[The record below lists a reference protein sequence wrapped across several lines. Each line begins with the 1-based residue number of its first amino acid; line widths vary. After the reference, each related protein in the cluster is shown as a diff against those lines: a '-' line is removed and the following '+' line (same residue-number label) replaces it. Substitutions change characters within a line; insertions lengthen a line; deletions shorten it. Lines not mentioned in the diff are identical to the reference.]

1 MRMQRVIKNL
11 IGGTVF
17 QDVPHIDLD
26 KYLNGN
32 FSGSSRVNNYSS
44 KQSQLRANIGWVFA
58 ANSAIAEECAS
69 IELKL
74 YKRKKNGDR
83 EEIFDHEILDLLKKP
98 NGWLRGSQFWSLYYQ
113 YMNLTGEVYI
123 LKMRNGEIMDAD
135 SNQIP
140 HALHVIPSH
149 LANLKLGESREDSM
163 VNFLG
168 RDIPLDCF
176 IRDINPDPDNPY
188 QGRSI
193 IKASAMALDTDYRMR
208 EWNRGLFANAAR
220 PSAVLE
226 VPDVMTDETYQRL
239 SKQMDEAHAGSDNAF
254 KQIILEGGAKLVPYS
269 LNQQDLDFLES
280 RKFSKDEI
288 FAMFRTS
295 PSIVGMTEDVNRAN
309 AEAQDYTMAKRV
321 VLPRVRGLKELLNVE
336 LVEKYDPALEIDF
349 VNPVPEDK
357 TQALAEDTQGVNKWL
372 TIDEVREKRGLPPLE
387 NGAGAVLYRPLNEVP
402 IDMLTDLIKPEPT
415 PQTTPETTPEEEEG
429 EKSLKKGE
437 DEIEI
442 IGEAKSILYTRRAR
456 NYENL
461 ILRAS
466 KAMFNAQRE
475 DVLKW
480 LGNALKTYPTASQKQ
495 KKEMLDDMADWEK
508 YQSEFA
514 ETMKHIYTMIV
525 EETGKD
531 ALEALNL
538 TDLPDF
544 DPFSLRIQRF
554 LETEP
559 LKASKTITDETKKQ
573 IRAALSQGMM
583 NGDSIHELTE
593 TVNEIFG
600 YAAQDRAYKIAESE
614 TTRSQGFA
622 DVEAWRQSGQ
632 VTAKRWYTSKDERVC
647 KFCGAMHNRTVSIDD
662 NFYNKGD
669 SMVVPR
675 ENKTDAVLNF
685 NYEDI
690 AHQPLHV
697 RCRCVLLPVMKD
709 L

>member
-26 KYLNGN
+26 KYLNGG
-32 FSGSSRVNNYSS
+32 FGGGSSRMNNYSS

-58 ANSAIAEECAS
+58 ANSAISEECAS
-69 IELKL
+69 VELKL
-74 YKRKKNGDR
+74 YKKRKNGDR
-83 EEIFDHEILDLLKKP
+83 EEIFDHEILDLLRRP

-113 YMNLTGEVYI
+113 YMNLTGEAYI
-123 LKMRNGEIMDAD
+123 LKMRNGEIMDAG
-135 SNQIP
+135 SSEIP
-140 HALHVIPSH
+140 HALHVVPSH
-149 LANLKLGESREDSM
+149 LASLILGDTKDDSYIR
-163 VNFLG
+163 FIG
-168 RDIPLDCF
+168 KDIPLGSF
-176 IRDINPDPDNPY
+176 IRDINPDPENPY
-188 QGRSI
+188 RGRSVI
-193 IKASAMALDTDYRMR
+193 TASAMTLDTDYRMR

-226 VPDVMTDETYQRL
+226 VPDVMTDETYERL
-239 SKQMDEAHAGSDNAF
+239 RKQMDEAHAGSDNAF

-269 LNQQDLDFLES
+269 LNQQDLDFLAS

-402 IDMLTDLIKPEPT
+402 IDMLTDLVKPET
-415 PQTTPETTPEEEEG
+415 ETTETPEAEEG
-429 EKSLKKGE
+429 EKSLKKDE
-437 DEIEI
+437 DALEA
-442 IGEAKSILYTRRAR
+442 IGEAKSVLYTRQAR
-456 NYENL
+456 QYENL

-514 ETMKHIYTMIV
+514 ATMKRIYAMII

-538 TDLPDF
+538 NDDILF
-544 DPFSLRIQRF
+544 DPISLRIQRF

-559 LKASKTITDETKKQ
+559 LKASTTITEETKKQ

-583 NGDSIHELTE
+583 NGDSLHELTE
-593 TVNEIFG
+593 KVNEIFG

-622 DVEAWRQSGQ
+622 DVEAWKQSGQ

-669 SMVVPR
+669 SMVIPR
-675 ENKTDAVLNF
+675 ENKSDAVLNF

>member
-26 KYLNGN
+26 KYLSGN

-372 TIDEVREKRGLPPLE
+372 TIDEIREKRGLPPLE

-437 DEIEI
+437 DEIEV
-442 IGEAKSILYTRRAR
+442 IGEAKSVLYTRRAR

-480 LGNALKTYPTASQKQ
+480 LRNALKTYPTASQKQ

-514 ETMKHIYTMIV
+514 TTMKRIYAMII

-538 TDLPDF
+538 NDDILF
-544 DPFSLRIQRF
+544 DPISLRIQRF
-554 LETEP
+554 LEAEP

-669 SMVVPR
+669 TMVVPR
-675 ENKTDAVLNF
+675 ENKNDAVLNF